1 LVGIGGALCSGRP
14 PEGAGVLS
22 SEMEGNLPPRAL
34 IPGGAPF
41 DLGQPFHFA
50 DQPQVVQVHQGAFA
64 APAANQMQ
72 GFGGAVKPSL
82 SSEEDADDGHHHGR
96 GKAAAPASQWHRVK
110 WTSEMVKLLVSA
122 VAYIDEDID
131 ADHGSSSGR
140 KKHAMLKRKGKWRL
154 VSSVMTKRDFSV
166 SPQQCEDKFNDLNK
180 RYKRLTEILGRG
192 TACQIVEK
200 PALLEQVSLSA
211 KLKEEAKKHLSSK
224 HLHYEEMCSY
234 HNHNRHCLLDDPA
247 LQRSLRMALRSP
259 GEQGKKCSFGYDD
272 EDDQMFL
279 SDEDDEDDG
288 FNDDLE
294 FSAEDHRHHRV
305 CGSKKLKHDHEG
317 GHCGSH
323 LSEVAAIDMNR
334 MFSEGTGGGSAAEKN
349 PSGMNAVQIETQ
361 RLKIKE
367 EMLKLEQSRLKWLRS
382 CKEKDR
388 ELEKM
393 KLENERME
401 LENERLELELKLKE
415 IEMGIKPKRI
425 Y

>member
-1 LVGIGGALCSGRP
+1 MT
-14 PEGAGVLS
+14 E
-22 SEMEGNLPPRAL
+22 
-34 IPGGAPF
+34 
-41 DLGQPFHFA
+41 
-50 DQPQVVQVHQGAFA
+50 
-64 APAANQMQ
+64 
-72 GFGGAVKPSL
+72 
-82 SSEEDADDGHHHGR
+82 R
-96 GKAAAPASQWHRVK
+96 G
-110 WTSEMVKLLVSA
+110 
-122 VAYIDEDID
+122 
-131 ADHGSSSGR
+131 
-140 KKHAMLKRKGKWRL
+140 
-154 VSSVMTKRDFSV
+154 FSV

-192 TACQIVEK
+192 TACEIVEK

-234 HNHNRHCLLDDPA
+234 HNHNRHCLLDDPS
-247 LQRSLRMALRSP
+247 LQRSLRVALRSP

-305 CGSKKLKHDHEG
+305 HGSKKLKHDHEG
-317 GHCGSH
+317 GCCGSH
-323 LSEVAAIDMNR
+323 LSEVAAIDMNQ
-334 MFSEGTGGGSAAEKN
+334 MFSEGTGGSAQKN
-349 PSGMNAVQIETQ
+349 PSGMNAVQIERQ

-367 EMLKLEQSRLKWLRS
+367 DMLKLEQSRLKWLRS

>member
-1 LVGIGGALCSGRP
+1 MVSESKSSALRP
-14 PEGAGVLS
+14 ERVFFS

-50 DQPQVVQVHQGAFA
+50 AQPQAAVQVHQGAFS
-64 APAANQMQ
+64 APTANQMQ
-72 GFGGAVKPSL
+72 EPGNAVKASL
-82 SSEEDADDGHHHGR
+82 SDEEAADDGHHSR
-96 GKAAAPASQWHRVK
+96 GKAAAAPASQWHRVK
-110 WTSEMVKLLVSA
+110 WTSDMVKLLVSA
-122 VAYIDEDID
+122 VSYIDDDID
-131 ADHGSSSGR
+131 ADHGTSSGR

-154 VSSVMTKRDFSV
+154 VSSAMTERGFPV

-211 KLKEEAKKHLSSK
+211 KLKEEAKKHLNSK

-247 LQRSLRMALRSP
+247 LQRSLRVALRSP
-259 GEQGKKCSFGYDD
+259 DEQGKKCSFGYDD

-279 SDEDDEDDG
+279 SDDDDDDDG

-294 FSAEDHRHHRV
+294 ASAEDHLHHRV
-305 CGSKKLKHDHEG
+305 HGNKKLKHDHEG

-323 LSEVAAIDMNR
+323 LSEVAAIDMNK
-334 MFSEGTGGGSAAEKN
+334 MFAEGAGGSAAEKN
-349 PSGMNAVQIETQ
+349 LSGMNATQIERE

-367 EMLKLEQSRLKWLRS
+367 GMLKLEQSRLKWLRS
-382 CKEKDR
+382 SKEKDR

-393 KLENERME
+393 KLENERMQ

-425 Y
+425 W

>member
-1 LVGIGGALCSGRP
+1 
-14 PEGAGVLS
+14 
-22 SEMEGNLPPRAL
+22 MEGNLPPRAL

-72 GFGGAVKPSL
+72 GFASAVKPSL
-82 SSEEDADDGHHHGR
+82 SSEEDADDGHHGR

-110 WTSEMVKLLVSA
+110 WTSDMVKLLVSA

-131 ADHGSSSGR
+131 ADHGTSSGR

-154 VSSVMTKRDFSV
+154 VSSVMTERGFSV

-180 RYKRLTEILGRG
+180 RYRRLTEILGRG

-247 LQRSLRMALRSP
+247 LQRSLHMALRSP

-305 CGSKKLKHDHEG
+305 HGSKKLKHDHEG
-317 GHCGSH
+317 GCCGSH
-323 LSEVAAIDMNR
+323 LSEVAAIDMNQ
-334 MFSEGTGGGSAAEKN
+334 MFSEGTGGSAQKN
-349 PSGMNAVQIETQ
+349 PSVEMVQLHWFSVLAVAGEMSLKSVMSSVCYHIEVEAMHFLGKNCLFSEEDTFQ
-361 RLKIKE
+361 HHNHGGKWSSRIRLRQTGCFLI
-367 EMLKLEQSRLKWLRS
+367 QNSRYRNHDCVRKH
-382 CKEKDR
+382 
-388 ELEKM
+388 
-393 KLENERME
+393 
-401 LENERLELELKLKE
+401 
-415 IEMGIKPKRI
+415 
-425 Y
+425 

>member
-1 LVGIGGALCSGRP
+1 
-14 PEGAGVLS
+14 
-22 SEMEGNLPPRAL
+22 MEGHLPPRAL

-41 DLGQPFHFA
+41 DLGQPFPFA
-50 DQPQVVQVHQGAFA
+50 DQPQVVQVPQGAFA
-64 APAANQMQ
+64 SPAANQMQQ
-72 GFGGAVKPSL
+72 GFGGAVKASL
-82 SSEEDADDGHHHGR
+82 SEDEDADDGHHGR
-96 GKAAAPASQWHRVK
+96 GKAAAPGPQWHRVK

-122 VAYIDEDID
+122 VAYIDDDID
-131 ADHGSSSGR
+131 ADHGTSSGR

-154 VSSVMTKRDFSV
+154 VSSAMTERGFPV

-200 PALLEQVSLSA
+200 PALLEQMGLSG

-234 HNHNRHCLLDDPA
+234 HNHNRHCLIDDPA

-259 GEQGKKCSFGYDD
+259 DGQGKKGSFGYDD
-272 EDDQMFL
+272 EDDQMVL
-279 SDEDDEDDG
+279 SDDDDEDDG
-288 FNDDLE
+288 FDDDLE
-294 FSAEDHRHHRV
+294 VSAEDHRHHRV
-305 CGSKKLKHDHEG
+305 HGTKRLKHDHEG
-317 GHCGSH
+317 GHSGSH
-323 LSEVAAIDMNR
+323 LSEGAAIDMNR
-334 MFSEGTGGGSAAEKN
+334 MFPEGTGGSAAEKS
-349 PSGMNAVQIETQ
+349 PIQIEAK

-367 EMLKLEQSRLKWLRS
+367 GMLKLEQSRLKWLSS

-415 IEMGIKPKRI
+415 IEMGIKPKTI